1 MSRTATSDSKIAVFA
16 NVSQPPFANNLLPP
30 ISALRRI
37 ATVALI
43 EPYTLPG
50 FIPTGAVAPAVVPNE
65 PVIETAQRFQPDV
78 VVCLGGAL
86 TISEVARQ
94 AFPSSTVFVGMALSD
109 PLGIS
114 ASVQI
119 APDFDLF
126 YTQDPQTLPWYRSR
140 GLTVRRCDH
149 AVDPDLFQPTRKDKT
164 IDVIFVGKWSE
175 YREDALT
182 RLARR
187 CNLTVHAHRAEHQ
200 WRLQTLRE
208 LDTPAALSQA
218 LGAARLSIDFARVE
232 QPGNPFHQTCRIT
245 PRTLLAAA
253 CGVPSLIEAQT
264 SLHGLFTPEVEI
276 ATFDGPEGLADTA
289 LNLLENDAQRRAMGT
304 AARARVLRDHTWDMR
319 MAKILRDTEEIR
331 LASR

>member
-1 MSRTATSDSKIAVFA
+1 MSRPVTSDQKIAVFA

-30 ISALRRI
+30 VSALRR
-37 ATVALI
+37 VAIVELV
-43 EPYTLPG
+43 EPHRLPG
-50 FIPTGAVAPAVVPNE
+50 FIPTGAAAPALVPNE
-65 PVIETAQRFQPDV
+65 PATGIARCFRPDV

-86 TISEVARQ
+86 TISETARR
-94 AFPSSTVFVGMALSD
+94 AFPPFTVFVGIALSD

-149 AVDPDLFQPTRKDKT
+149 ATDPNLFQPGGRDKR

-175 YREDALT
+175 YREDT
-182 RLARR
+182 LAGLASK
-187 CNLTVHAHRAEHQ
+187 CNLAIHAHRAEQQ
-200 WRLQTLRE
+200 WRLRTLEE
-208 LDTPAALSQA
+208 LDTPAALSGA
-218 LGAARLSIDFARVE
+218 LGAARLSIDFTRVE
-232 QPGNPFHQTCRIT
+232 QPGNPFHLTHRIT

-264 SLHGLFTPEVEI
+264 SLHGLFTPGIDI
-276 ATFDGPEGLADTA
+276 ATFDGPQGLVDSV
-289 LNLLENDAQRRAMGT
+289 LDLLENDAQRHALGL
-304 AARARVLRDHTWDMR
+304 AARTRVLQAHTWDLR
-319 MAKILRDTEEIR
+319 IAKILRDTEEVR